1 MRSVL
6 EMEAPSADQ
15 VQNTATVARILM
27 YIKENR
33 TEMIGLVILVHLLGL
48 TDRVL
53 DNLQG
58 VCF

>member
-1 MRSVL
+1 
-6 EMEAPSADQ
+6 MEAPSAEQ